1 MKIAVFSRE
10 IDDAYISKVELL
22 LDSLNEKGAELFYF
36 KDFCE
41 KIKQLITIPQGGI
54 FTSYEDIPKDTGVL
68 LALGGDGTFL
78 SALTFIRESNI
89 PVAGIN
95 FGRLGFLTTVKM
107 SDDIRW
113 VDDIINSSF
122 SIEKRSLI
130 KLESPSLMPDIYPY
144 ALNDITLQRRSN
156 SMLGIKLTIDGF
168 KAPVYWADGL
178 LISTPTGSTAYS
190 LAVGGP
196 IITPMS
202 RVLIIAP
209 IAPHNLNIR
218 PLVVPDSSTIE
229 LSLISRDEEAL
240 LTIDNQTIILP
251 ANEKVVIK
259 RGDFSLNYLSL
270 GGNTFMGALNEKLL
284 WGEDRRNR

>member
-10 IDDAYISKVELL
+10 IDEAYVPKVELL
-22 LDSLNEKGAELFYF
+22 LNSLSEKGAELFYYE
-36 KDFCE
+36 DFCKKAE
-41 KIKQLITIPQGGI
+41 KSITIPHSGV
-54 FTSYEDIPKDTGVL
+54 FTSYEDIPKETAL
-68 LALGGDGTFL
+68 FLALGGDGTFL

-95 FGRLGFLTTVKM
+95 FGRLGFLTTVKV
-107 SDDIRW
+107 SDDIGW
-113 VDDIINSSF
+113 VDDIINSHF

-130 KLESPSLMPDIYPY
+130 KLESPCLMPDIYPY

-156 SMLGIKLTIDGF
+156 SMLGIKLIIDGF
-168 KAPVYWADGL
+168 SAPVYWADGL
-178 LISTPTGSTAYS
+178 LVSTPTGSTAYS

-196 IITPMS
+196 IVTPAS
-202 RVLIIAP
+202 EVLIIAP

-251 ANEKVVIK
+251 ANEEVVIK
-259 RGDFSLNYLSL
+259 KGDFSLNYLSL
-270 GGNTFMGALNEKLL
+270 GGNTFMGALNEKLS
-284 WGEDRRNR
+284 WGEDGRNR